1 VTASARQQKIQKSI
15 GRGLFRLSPF
25 ARPAISRDA
34 MGYEEALK
42 SANTIVIVCRAVIVE
57 AIMSVEEHKAKVKRS
72 IRCFVL
78 TVSDTRDATTDTSGQ
93 LIKSQLA
100 DEGHYLAGY
109 RIVKDEPAEI
119 NVLLQEAIANPEI
132 EAVIVNGGT
141 GISPRDSTYEVIVK
155 LFDKKLD
162 GFGEIFRY
170 LSYLDIGSAA
180 IMSRA
185 AAGTARGKVL
195 ISLPGSRGAV
205 TLAME
210 KLILPE
216 IRHMVSQLQGK

>member
-1 VTASARQQKIQKSI
+1 
-15 GRGLFRLSPF
+15 
-25 ARPAISRDA
+25 
-34 MGYEEALK
+34 
-42 SANTIVIVCRAVIVE
+42 
-57 AIMSVEEHKAKVKRS
+57 MSVEEHKAKGKKS
-72 IRCFVL
+72 IRCFVV
-78 TVSDTRDATTDTSGQ
+78 TVSDTRDESTDTSGQ
-93 LIKSQLA
+93 AIKKFLA
-100 DEGHYLAGY
+100 DEGHQASGY

-119 NVLLQEAIANPEI
+119 ESLLNQALARADTD
-132 EAVIVNGGT
+132 AVIVNGGT
-141 GISPRDSTYEVIVK
+141 GIAPRDGTYEVVNR
-155 LFDKKLD
+155 LLEKKLD

-185 AAGTARGKVL
+185 AAGSARGKIL

-216 IRHMVSQLQGK
+216 LRHMVAQLQGQ

>member
-1 VTASARQQKIQKSI
+1 
-15 GRGLFRLSPF
+15 
-25 ARPAISRDA
+25 
-34 MGYEEALK
+34 
-42 SANTIVIVCRAVIVE
+42 
-57 AIMSVEEHKAKVKRS
+57 MSVHEHKEKAKKSVRY
-72 IRCFVL
+72 FVI
-78 TVSDTRDATTDTSGQ
+78 TVSDTRDETTDTSGQ
-93 LIKSQLA
+93 AIRQLLNG
-100 DEGHYLAGY
+100 DGHQAAGY
-109 RIVKDEPAEI
+109 QIVKDEPAQIEA
-119 NVLLQEAIANPEI
+119 LLNEALDNSEV

-141 GISPRDSTYEVIVK
+141 GIAPRDGTYEVVSRF
-155 LFDKKLD
+155 LEKKLD

-195 ISLPGSRGAV
+195 ISLPGSKGAV

>member
-1 VTASARQQKIQKSI
+1 MKNRC
-15 GRGLFRLSPF
+15 
-25 ARPAISRDA
+25 
-34 MGYEEALK
+34 EA
-42 SANTIVIVCRAVIVE
+42 C
-57 AIMSVEEHKAKVKRS
+57 MSVHEHKEKAKKSV
-72 IRCFVL
+72 RCFVV
-78 TVSDTRDATTDTSGQ
+78 TVSDTRDESTDTSGQ
-93 LIKSQLA
+93 TIKQFLTG
-100 DEGHYLAGY
+100 EGHSLEGY
-109 RIVKDEPAEI
+109 RIVKDEPVQIDALLNE
-119 NVLLQEAIANPEI
+119 VLGNSDI

-141 GISPRDSTYEVIVK
+141 GIAPRDGTYEVVSRFIEK
-155 LFDKKLD
+155 NLD

-195 ISLPGSRGAV
+195 ISLPGSKGAV

-216 IRHMVSQLQGK
+216 IRHMVSQIQGK

>member
-1 VTASARQQKIQKSI
+1 
-15 GRGLFRLSPF
+15 
-25 ARPAISRDA
+25 
-34 MGYEEALK
+34 M
-42 SANTIVIVCRAVIVE
+42 AVH
-57 AIMSVEEHKAKVKRS
+57 EHKEKAKS
-72 IRCFVL
+72 TISCFVV
-78 TVSDTRDATTDTSGQ
+78 TVSDTRDEATDTSGQ
-93 LIKSQLA
+93 AIKKYLS
-100 DEGHYLAGY
+100 DEGHQIAGY
-109 RIVKDEPAEI
+109 RIVRDEPVQLEA
-119 NVLLQEAIANPEI
+119 VLEEALGGGDV

-141 GISPRDSTYEVIVK
+141 GIAPRDGTYEVVSRFLEK
-155 LFDKKLD
+155 QLD

-205 TLAME
+205 SLAME

-216 IRHMVSQLQGK
+216 IGHMVSQLQCK